1 MKILKFLIL
10 NMIIAGY
17 FCNKDWSADMN
28 PEKWNKDGLKNIKR
42 ILNRQLNGNVA
53 KNIILFLGDGMGM
66 PTVTAGRI
74 LKGQKLNNNGKFPI
88 NQSDTDMAYEI
99 AKNKLSQLNYFSTE
113 FIESDDELDDLDSS
127 LNKNYL
133 NFTKNLSKDKTIL
146 KTLPDNDKTLINN
159 NEDNSLKD
167 DFQKI
172 VDLSSV
178 N

>member
-1 MKILKFLIL
+1 
-10 NMIIAGY
+10 
-17 FCNKDWSADMN
+17 
-28 PEKWNKDGLKNIKR
+28 
-42 ILNRQLNGNVA
+42 
-53 KNIILFLGDGMGM
+53 
-66 PTVTAGRI
+66 
-74 LKGQKLNNNGKFPI
+74 
-88 NQSDTDMAYEI
+88 MAYEI